1 MKKFFSIFAA
11 ALIVLGAASCKKSD
25 KNDEPKDPA
34 QLTATIDVSNIKT
47 DGAFISV
54 TPSDNEQKY
63 GVMMVTRAEV
73 NQFPTKKAY
82 IQSELDM
89 LKETGYT
96 YDKLT
101 KKEGFYSGKYTVERT
116 DLAKETQ
123 YIVLVYQV
131 DKNLEVKGD
140 LLAFR
145 TFITPSDKPRMTVD
159 IDVYNIYWYS
169 ASITFS
175 PSNSQEMY
183 GVSISTRTNLNQFPS
198 KEAYLRYGL
207 TLLKELGYTYETLLN
222 SGAFHCGPY
231 TWEKY
236 ETFKETH
243 YIVMAYQVDEDLNLI
258 GDVLAVHTFCTPP
271 RVDTY

>member
-101 KKEGFYSGKYTVERT
+101 TKEGFHSGKYTVERT

-169 ASITFS
+169 ASYTCS
-175 PSNSQEMY
+175 PSNNQEMY
-183 GVSISTRTNLNQFPS
+183 GVSVSTRTNLNIFPS
-198 KEAYLRYGL
+198 KEDYIRYGL
-207 TLLKELGYTYETLLN
+207 TMLKNAGYTYETLMDN
-222 SGAFHCGPY
+222 GGFHRGSY
-231 TWEKY
+231 T
-236 ETFKETH
+236 KEDYQTLKDTH
-243 YIVMAYQVDEDLNLI
+243 YVIMVYQVDEDLNLI
-258 GDVLAVHTFCTPP
+258 GDLLAVHTFCTPR

>member
-1 MKKFFSIFAA
+1 
-11 ALIVLGAASCKKSD
+11 
-25 KNDEPKDPA
+25 
-34 QLTATIDVSNIKT
+34 
-47 DGAFISV
+47 
-54 TPSDNEQKY
+54 
-63 GVMMVTRAEV
+63 
-73 NQFPTKKAY
+73 
-82 IQSELDM
+82 
-89 LKETGYT
+89 
-96 YDKLT
+96 
-101 KKEGFYSGKYTVERT
+101 
-116 DLAKETQ
+116 
-123 YIVLVYQV
+123 
-131 DKNLEVKGD
+131 
-140 LLAFR
+140 
-145 TFITPSDKPRMTVD
+145 
-159 IDVYNIYWYS
+159 
-169 ASITFS
+169 
-175 PSNSQEMY
+175 MY

>member
-1 MKKFFSIFAA
+1 
-11 ALIVLGAASCKKSD
+11 
-25 KNDEPKDPA
+25 
-34 QLTATIDVSNIKT
+34 LTATIDVSNIKT

-101 KKEGFYSGKYTVERT
+101 TKEGFHSGKYTVERT

-169 ASITFS
+169 ASYTCS
-175 PSNSQEMY
+175 PSNNQEMY
-183 GVSISTRTNLNQFPS
+183 GVSVSTRTNLNIFPS
-198 KEAYLRYGL
+198 KEDYIRYGL
-207 TLLKELGYTYETLLN
+207 TMLKNAGYTYETLMDN
-222 SGAFHCGPY
+222 GGFHRGSY
-231 TWEKY
+231 T
-236 ETFKETH
+236 KEDYQTLKDTH
-243 YIVMAYQVDEDLNLI
+243 YVIMVYQVDEDLNLI
-258 GDVLAVHTFCTPP
+258 GDLLAVHTFCTPR

>member
-25 KNDEPKDPA
+25 KKDEPKDPA
-34 QLTATIDVSNIKT
+34 DLTVTIDVTNT
-47 DGAFISV
+47 TTTGAFISV

-73 NQFPTKKAY
+73 SQFPTKKAY

-89 LKETGYT
+89 LKETGLT

-145 TFITPSDKPRMTVD
+145 TFITISDKPRMTVD

-169 ASITFS
+169 ASFTFS
-175 PSNSQEMY
+175 PSNNQEMY
-183 GVSISTRTNLNQFPS
+183 AVSVAKKADVNQFPT
-198 KEAYLRYGL
+198 KEDYLRYSL
-207 TLLKELGYTYETLLN
+207 NIVKALGYSYTAIVHY
-222 SGAFHCGPY
+222 GPY
-231 TWEKY
+231 TWENF
-236 ETFKETH
+236 ETFKDTH